1 MRESY
6 KYENGKVKIIDYDF
20 DENRKIIE
28 KEYQDNIEDILDVE
42 NEIEY
47 LGFNISSAFYEKKE
61 NEDDLKKI
69 RSKKRK
75 TAIISLIVPN
85 LLAYIINYMNI
96 DFSFNIFNK
105 FITSGITEKET
116 LVFIFS
122 STLIYYS
129 YKMVNYSLKERNIR
143 LVLEALNLNIEM
155 LEELLTIRKNKLKVL
170 NALKEKNNEKKIND
184 NKYINIDYKEK
195 LKELR
200 EELIICIEIAA
211 RYDELLN
218 YYNNNCLEEYLSE
231 EYNKNEIEII
241 KKYYKNKVKRK

>member
-105 FITSGITEKET
+105 F
-116 LVFIFS
+116 
-122 STLIYYS
+122 
-129 YKMVNYSLKERNIR
+129 
-143 LVLEALNLNIEM
+143 
-155 LEELLTIRKNKLKVL
+155 
-170 NALKEKNNEKKIND
+170 
-184 NKYINIDYKEK
+184 
-195 LKELR
+195 
-200 EELIICIEIAA
+200 
-211 RYDELLN
+211 
-218 YYNNNCLEEYLSE
+218 
-231 EYNKNEIEII
+231 
-241 KKYYKNKVKRK
+241 